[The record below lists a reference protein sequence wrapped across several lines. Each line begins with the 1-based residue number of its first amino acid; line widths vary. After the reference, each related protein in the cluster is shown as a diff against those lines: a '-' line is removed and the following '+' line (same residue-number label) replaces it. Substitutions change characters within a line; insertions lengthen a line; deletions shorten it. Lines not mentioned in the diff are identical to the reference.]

1 MSEVIDS
8 PPSNLDSSLCFM
20 QPLVYGGK
28 KTRDPGTRG
37 RTVAEGRILMTRPS
51 AVAFGPSGSGHVW
64 CRVRGV
70 GGGLCWASQRTP
82 AITPGWMLI
91 FPSPQDP
98 EACAF
103 GPHSQ
108 LGTMK
113 GTAAFP
119 AQ

>member
-70 GGGLCWASQRTP
+70 GGGAVLG
-82 AITPGWMLI
+82 ITE
-91 FPSPQDP
+91 DP
-98 EACAF
+98 CHHPWVDAHL
-103 GPHSQ
+103 PIP
-108 LGTMK
+108 TR
-113 GTAAFP
+113 P
-119 AQ
+119 